1 MRIEE
6 GVLSASTWAG
16 LFVVLL
22 FIIAPHPISSELG
35 NRCTF
40 FMRKSFQISS
50 VATNKF
56 RQLKS
61 SYFFFGL
68 PNIYSCIE
76 KKNKTN
82 KKSFFLFFLIF
93 MKFGTMRDTFFFSSR
108 TSLKHSKTGLIL
120 F

>member
-76 KKNKTN
+76 KKKKNKTN
-82 KKSFFLFFLIF
+82 KKSFFFIFFNIYEIWDNAGYLFFFHQEL
-93 MKFGTMRDTFFFSSR
+93 
-108 TSLKHSKTGLIL
+108 H
-120 F
+120 